1 MLLLALV
8 INVCLLFFPGDN
20 HSTKESM
27 YYSIPGML
35 NFQLFGVPMVGS
47 DICGFNGELIGK
59 YLLNTCDSHRDEI
72 THFQAPPHMRTDTR
86 LSTRVEFTFRE
97 SLGMRLVL

>member
-1 MLLLALV
+1 MLLLT
-8 INVCLLFFPGDN
+8 LLIFFSPGDN

-47 DICGFNGELIGK
+47 DICGFNGELVGD
-59 YLLNTCDSHRDEI
+59 YLL
-72 THFQAPPHMRTDTR
+72 
-86 LSTRVEFTFRE
+86 ST
-97 SLGMRLVL
+97 L